1 MVYSPLCGG
10 LSMLRPRCCALVLVG
25 LFLAALPAQ
34 GQAISSLFKRVR
46 DSVVVVKVTDEH
58 RPAPSGLPDD
68 YDGLGSG
75 VLIDARGKVLTAAHV
90 VEGAEHI
97 TVEFADGEVI
107 PAKVAASSEG
117 ADVALVEL
125 AHPPKKP
132 VVATLADSDGVEVGD
147 HVFVVGAPLGISYTL
162 TVGYVSGI
170 REDDSTVHGL
180 QTARYLQTDAAINP
194 GNSGGPMFDDRGE
207 VVGIV
212 SYIISVSG
220 GHEGLGFAVS
230 VNTAKKLLIEDRT
243 VLSGLEGILL
253 DKDLSGYLNLPQ
265 PMGLLVQ
272 RVAPGSPS
280 AAIGLLVGTVDA
292 EIDGEEMR
300 LGGDVI
306 LAIGGTA
313 LSKENL
319 GALRERL
326 RTLKPGQAVALSVLR
341 AGKPVTLTA
350 TARD

>member
-1 MVYSPLCGG
+1 
-10 LSMLRPRCCALVLVG
+10 MLR
-25 LFLAALPAQ
+25 FKLAALLVLGSLLAASPAQ
-34 GQAISSLFKRVR
+34 GQAVSSLFKRVR

-58 RPAPSGLPDD
+58 RNTPNESPDD

-75 VLIDARGKVLTAAHV
+75 VLIDAKGKVLTAAHV

-97 TVEFADGEVI
+97 TVEFSDGESV
-107 PAKVAASSEG
+107 PARVAASSEG
-117 ADVALVEL
+117 ADVALLEL
-125 AHPPKKP
+125 THTPRKP
-132 VVATLADSDGVEVGD
+132 VVATLADSDEVDVGD

-180 QTARYLQTDAAINP
+180 ETARYLQTDAAINP

-212 SYIISVSG
+212 SYIISASG

-253 DKDLSGYLNLPQ
+253 DQDLSAYLNLPQ

-272 RVAPGSPS
+272 RVAAGSPS
-280 AAIGLLVGTVDA
+280 ASIGLKAGTVDA
-292 EIDGEEMR
+292 EIDGEEMM
-300 LGGDVI
+300 LGGDVV
-306 LAIGGTA
+306 LAIGGTP

-319 GALRERL
+319 ETLRGRL
-326 RTLKPGQAVALSVLR
+326 RSLKPGQSVSLTVLR
-341 AGKPVTLTA
+341 AGKTVTLNA
-350 TARD
+350 VAHR

>member
-1 MVYSPLCGG
+1 
-10 LSMLRPRCCALVLVG
+10 MLRLRICALVVMG
-25 LFLAALPAQ
+25 VFLAALPAQ

-46 DSVVVVKVTDEH
+46 DSVVVVKVTDPH
-58 RPAPSGLPDD
+58 RPAQSGSPDD

-75 VLIDARGKVLTAAHV
+75 VLIDAKGKVLTAAHV

-97 TVEFADGEVI
+97 TVEFADGESI

-132 VVATLADSDGVEVGD
+132 VVATLADSDEVEVGD

-180 QTARYLQTDAAINP
+180 ETARYLQTDAAINP

-212 SYIISVSG
+212 SYIISASG
-220 GHEGLGFAVS
+220 GHEGLGFAIS

-243 VLSGLEGILL
+243 VLSGLEGVLL
-253 DKDLSGYLNLPQ
+253 SQDMSGYLNLPQ

-280 AAIGLLVGTVDA
+280 AAIGLRAGTVDA
-292 EIDGEEMR
+292 EIDGEELM

-306 LAIGGTA
+306 LSIGGTP
-313 LSKENL
+313 LSAERL
-319 GALRERL
+319 GALREKL
-326 RTLKPGQAVALSVLR
+326 KSLKPGQTVVLSVLR
-341 AGKPVTLTA
+341 AGKPVTLSA